1 VAVSQVSN
9 PYHPR
14 MPRRLVSP
22 TLVGRASELA
32 AITGAF
38 DGAVAGAPV
47 HRLVA
52 GEAGVGKSRLVA
64 DASAQAAAHGMRV
77 LTGGCADVGH
87 GGVPYAP
94 IVEALRDLVRSLD
107 AHDLDTVIGG
117 ARDDLARLV
126 PSLARVDIRD
136 LGPQTETLQ
145 PRLFDAI
152 LGVLQRLAEIE
163 PVVFVVE
170 DLHWADPATRE
181 TISFLIRQ
189 LRSDRV
195 VLIMTF
201 RSDELHRRHPLL
213 PWLAELDR
221 SGQVERVDVA
231 RLDLAATRD
240 LLAAILEAQ
249 PSPDFVDQIH
259 RRSDGNPFFVEEL
272 LGAGTDTE
280 GGRLPPTLREVLL
293 ARIVGLS
300 ESAQTVIGV
309 SAVAGGRV
317 SHALLRHVS
326 GLSEAD
332 LLGGLREA
340 VGSQILVTGPARD
353 EGAGDYEF
361 RHALLQE
368 AAYDDLLPGERQ
380 RLHRSFAE
388 ALDERGPGSGA
399 IAAGHW
405 GELAYHWSA
414 ARDDSRA
421 FQAAVRAG
429 EAASRTFAFADARR
443 HDERALESWDTVGDP
458 EGLAGIDR
466 VDLLDR
472 AAVAAWLSGDPRRG
486 VALRREVVAIL
497 RSEADPI
504 RLGGALE
511 RLGRALWVN
520 TETEAALE
528 AYEAAV
534 AVIPSEP
541 ATPELA
547 RVLSGYGQILMLLD
561 RWTES
566 RALCE
571 RAVAIAR
578 EVGARQ
584 VEGHALNTLG
594 LDLSVMGLCAESAAA
609 SDEALVAAREVAD
622 ADDVGRGHVNRGEAR
637 RACGDVRGAFEA
649 AREGITATEEFGV
662 ARTYG
667 GFVRANV
674 VAYGF
679 ELGEWVEATRLAD
692 ATFTDIP
699 VGLPLRRYVLTR
711 WIALLVAQGD
721 RRAPSLIE
729 ELRDMVDGFPVET
742 QFAGPYHIVTAE
754 SAIWQADPDRAF
766 ETVMHGIAGSRDR
779 EWPRDHVRLYRIGMR
794 AAADRAEIARAR
806 RDAAAARIA
815 VEAGDAMWVDLDRY
829 IARSYADRSGMI
841 ASEIDAEVATAGAER
856 RRLTRDPAAES
867 WSDAAARWR
876 ARENPYLV
884 GYCRWHEAEARL
896 TEGDRGGATGA
907 LAESHAIG
915 SMLGAGPLVAAVES
929 LAARSRIDLSVDT
942 SPTPPAIVT
951 PADPF
956 GLTRRERDVLPL
968 LVKGRTNRQ
977 IAEELFISEN
987 TAGVH
992 VSNILGKLG
1001 ASTRTEAAGIA
1012 ARLGLGLDEG

>member
-1 VAVSQVSN
+1 
-9 PYHPR
+9 

-22 TLVGRASELA
+22 TLVGRAAELA

-38 DGAVAGAPV
+38 DGAATGAPA

-64 DASAQAAAHGMRV
+64 AASAVATARGMHV
-77 LTGGCADVGH
+77 LTGSCADVGH
-87 GGVPYAP
+87 GGVPYGP
-94 IVEALRDLVRSLD
+94 IVEALRDLARSID
-107 AHDLDTVIGG
+107 ADELDTIIGG

-126 PSLARVDIRD
+126 PSLASGGIRD
-136 LGPQTETLQ
+136 PWTQTDTLQ
-145 PRLFDAI
+145 PRLLEAI
-152 LGVLQRLAEIE
+152 LGVLQRLAEAA

-181 TISFLIRQ
+181 TLSFVTRQ
-189 LRSDRV
+189 LRSDPV

-240 LLAAILEAQ
+240 LLTAILEAE
-249 PSPDFVDQIH
+249 PSPDLVERIH

-272 LGAGTDTE
+272 LGSDTDVDHA
-280 GGRLPPTLREVLL
+280 RLPPTLREVLL
-293 ARIVGLS
+293 ARIVALS
-300 ESAQTVIGV
+300 ERAQSVIGV
-309 SAVAGGRV
+309 AAVAGGRV
-317 SHALLRHVS
+317 EHALLRRVA
-326 GLSEAD
+326 GLSDVELID
-332 LLGGLREA
+332 GLRDA
-340 VGSQILVTGPARD
+340 VGSQILIAGRVGDD
-353 EGAGDYEF
+353 EAGDYEF

-405 GELAYHWSA
+405 AELAYHWSA
-414 ARDDSRA
+414 ARDDRHA
-421 FQAAVRAG
+421 FQASVRAG
-429 EAASRTFAFADARR
+429 EEAARAYAFADARR
-443 HDERALESWDTVGDP
+443 HDERALDWWDTVDDP
-458 EGLAGIDR
+458 EGLAGIGK
-466 VDLLDR
+466 VDLLER
-472 AAVAAWLSGDPRRG
+472 AALAAWLSGDPRRG
-486 VALRREVVAIL
+486 VALRREAVAIL
-497 RSEADPI
+497 GPEADPVV
-504 RLGGALE
+504 LGGALE

-520 TETEAALE
+520 TETVPALE

-534 AVIPSEP
+534 AVMPVEP
-541 ATPELA
+541 PTRELA

-571 RAVAIAR
+571 RAAQIAR
-578 EVGARQ
+578 QVGARQ

-594 LDLSVMGLCAESAAA
+594 IDLSVMGRCSEAAAA

-622 ADDVGRGHVNRGEAR
+622 ADDIGRGHVNRAEAR
-637 RACGDVRGAFEA
+637 RACGDVRGAYDA
-649 AREGITATEEFGV
+649 AREGITATDEFGV
-662 ARTYG
+662 SRTYG
-667 GFVRANV
+667 GFVRANA

-679 ELGEWVEATRLAD
+679 ELGQWAEVTRLAD
-692 ATFTDIP
+692 ESFADIA

-711 WIALLVAQGD
+711 WLPLLVAQGD
-721 RRAPSLIE
+721 PRAPILIE
-729 ELRDMVDGFPVET
+729 ELRGMVEGFPVET
-742 QFAGPYHIVTAE
+742 QFAGPYHVISAE
-754 SAIWQADPDRAF
+754 SAIWQGDPDGAF
-766 ETVMHGIAGSRDR
+766 EIVRRGIAESRDR
-779 EWPRDHVRLYRIGMR
+779 EWPRDHVRLYRIGLR
-794 AAADRAEIARAR
+794 AAADRAEIARAL
-806 RDAAAARIA
+806 RDAAAERIA
-815 VEAGDAMWVDLDRY
+815 VEGGDAMWIDLERY
-829 IARSYADRSGMI
+829 VEGSYADRRGMV
-841 ASEIDAEVATAGAER
+841 ASEIDAELATAEAER
-856 RRLTRDPAAES
+856 RRLTNDPAVTS
-867 WSDAAARWR
+867 WADAAARWR
-876 ARENPYLV
+876 LRENPYLV
-884 GYCRWHEAEARL
+884 AYCRWREAEARL
-896 TEGDRGGATGA
+896 SEGGRGGATGA
-907 LAESHAIG
+907 LAEAHAIG
-915 SMLGAGPLVAAVES
+915 STLGARPLVAAVES
-929 LAARSRIDLSVDT
+929 LAARSRLDLVGEA
-942 SPTPPAIVT
+942 SPTPAVIAT

-1001 ASTRTEAAGIA
+1001 ASSRTEAAGIA